1 VLENLFGVPFT
12 LASFL
17 VALTVV
23 VFVHEFGHFWVAR
36 RNGVRCQAFSIGFGP
51 ELFGYTDK
59 LGTRWKFCL
68 IPLGGYVKMF
78 GEAETMQAVE
88 GGREGPAAEGG
99 KQKQIEEKAV
109 PRALTPEEKLV
120 SFKYKTVGQRA
131 AIAVAGPAV
140 NFLFAIAVFW
150 VTFAIVGRPITE
162 PVIGQV
168 EAGSAA
174 AAAGLMTE
182 DRVLSVDG
190 TTIARFEDILG
201 VIQLSTGAPMDVVIK
216 RGAEEM
222 TLKVTPR
229 QTLTK
234 DAFGNEQKAFLLGIT
249 PFIEPVIGQ
258 VQEDSAAA
266 AAGLMTGD
274 RVLSIDG
281 AAIRRFED
289 IRGVIQLS
297 TGAPMDMGIKRGA
310 GEMTLKVTPRQTTTK
325 DASGNT
331 TKDAS
336 GIEQKVF
343 LLGVSAGEPPY
354 KELNPVSALG
364 EAVTQTYDIVRGTT
378 IAMSQIVAGTRG
390 TEDLGGPIRIAK
402 YSGQAA
408 KTGPAGFIIF
418 MAILSLNLGFIN
430 LFPVPLLDGGHLL
443 FYAIEAARGR
453 PLSERAQEWGLRV
466 GLALVL
472 ALMVF
477 VSWNDI
483 VHLWPSGG
491 KS

>member
-1 VLENLFGVPFT
+1 MLEQLFGVPFT

-59 LGTRWKFCL
+59 LGTRWKFSL

-88 GGREGPAAEGG
+88 GGKEGEAKSEFRE
-99 KQKQIEEKAV
+99 
-109 PRALTPEEKLV
+109 LTPEEKLV
-120 SFKYKTVGQRA
+120 SFKHKTVGQRA

-140 NFLFAIAVFW
+140 NFLFAIVVFW
-150 VTFAIVGRPITE
+150 FTFMSVGRPITE
-162 PVIGQV
+162 PVIGTVQ
-168 EAGSAA
+168 EGSAA
-174 AAAGLMTE
+174 AAAGL
-182 DRVLSVDG
+182 
-190 TTIARFEDILG
+190 
-201 VIQLSTGAPMDVVIK
+201 AP
-216 RGAEEM
+216 E
-222 TLKVTPR
+222 
-229 QTLTK
+229 
-234 DAFGNEQKAFLLGIT
+234 
-249 PFIEPVIGQ
+249 
-258 VQEDSAAA
+258 
-266 AAGLMTGD
+266 D

-281 AAIRRFED
+281 TKVERFED

-297 TGAPMDMGIKRGA
+297 TGAPLDVVIRRRT
-310 GEMTLKVTPRQTTTK
+310 EELTLSVAPRQSVTK
-325 DASGNT
+325 DTFGNET
-331 TKDAS
+331 
-336 GIEQKVF
+336 KVF
-343 LLGVSAGEPPY
+343 LLGITSSGETRY
-354 KELNPVSALG
+354 KDLNPATALG
-364 EAVTQTYDIVRGTT
+364 EAVDQTYQIVRGTT
-378 IAMSQIVAGTRG
+378 VALGQIVAGTRG

-408 KTGPAGFIIF
+408 QSGVAGFIIF

-443 FYAIEAARGR
+443 FYAIEAVRKR

-477 VSWNDI
+477 VTWNDI
-483 VHLWPSGG
+483 VHF
-491 KS
+491 

>member
-1 VLENLFGVPFT
+1 MLENLIGVPFT
-12 LASFL
+12 LLSFL

-23 VFVHEFGHFWVAR
+23 VFVHEFGHFLVAR

-59 LGTRWKFCL
+59 LGTRWKFSL

-88 GGREGPAAEGG
+88 GGKEG
-99 KQKQIEEKAV
+99 EEKAV
-109 PRALTPEEKLV
+109 PRELTPEEKLV
-120 SFKYKTVGQRA
+120 SFKFKTVGQRA

-150 VTFAIVGRPITE
+150 VTFMSVGRPITE
-162 PVIGQV
+162 PVIGKVV
-168 EAGSAA
+168 ESSAA
-174 AAAGLMTE
+174 ADAGLMPE
-182 DRVLSVDG
+182 DRVLSIDG
-190 TTIARFEDILG
+190 APIERFEDIRS
-201 VIQLSTGAPMDVVIK
+201 VAQLSTGAPMSVVIK
-216 RGAEEM
+216 RGAEEL
-222 TLKVTPR
+222 TLSVTPR
-229 QTLTK
+229 QSTDK
-234 DAFGNEQKAFLLGIT
+234 DAFGNVQKVYLLGI
-249 PFIEPVIGQ
+249 Q
-258 VQEDSAAA
+258 NS
-266 AAGLMTGD
+266 
-274 RVLSIDG
+274 
-281 AAIRRFED
+281 
-289 IRGVIQLS
+289 
-297 TGAPMDMGIKRGA
+297 
-310 GEMTLKVTPRQTTTK
+310 GETR
-325 DASGNT
+325 
-331 TKDAS
+331 
-336 GIEQKVF
+336 
-343 LLGVSAGEPPY
+343 Y
-354 KELNPVSALG
+354 KELGVVGALG
-364 EAVTQTYDIVRGTT
+364 ESVSQTYDIVRGTT
-378 IAMSQIVAGTRG
+378 IAMAQIVAGTRG

-472 ALMVF
+472 ALMLF

-483 VHLWPSGG
+483 VHL
-491 KS
+491 

>member
-1 VLENLFGVPFT
+1 MLENLFGVPFT

-23 VFVHEFGHFWVAR
+23 VFVHEFGHFLVAR

-59 LGTRWKFCL
+59 LGTRWKFSL

-88 GGREGPAAEGG
+88 GGPVAEGDKTKG
-99 KQKQIEEKAV
+99 IAEGDKTKSGEKESV
-109 PRALTPEEKLV
+109 PRELTPEEKKV
-120 SFKYKTVGQRA
+120 SFKHKTVGQRA

-140 NFLFAIAVFW
+140 NFLFAIVVFW
-150 VTFAIVGRPITE
+150 VTFMIVGRPITE
-162 PVIGQV
+162 PVIGKVV
-168 EAGSAA
+168 ESSAA
-174 AAAGLMTE
+174 ADAG
-182 DRVLSVDG
+182 
-190 TTIARFEDILG
+190 
-201 VIQLSTGAPMDVVIK
+201 IQP
-216 RGAEEM
+216 E
-222 TLKVTPR
+222 
-229 QTLTK
+229 
-234 DAFGNEQKAFLLGIT
+234 
-249 PFIEPVIGQ
+249 
-258 VQEDSAAA
+258 
-266 AAGLMTGD
+266 D

-281 AAIRRFED
+281 ASVERFED
-289 IRGVIQLS
+289 IRSIVQLA
-297 TGAPMDMGIKRGA
+297 TGAPMSVVIKRGS
-310 GEMTLKVTPRQTTTK
+310 EETTLSVTPRQSTDK
-325 DASGNT
+325 DAFGNV
-331 TKDAS
+331 
-336 GIEQKVF
+336 QKVF
-343 LLGVSAGEPPY
+343 LLGIMSSGETRY
-354 KELNPVSALG
+354 KELGPVGALG
-364 EAVTQTYDIVRGTT
+364 ESVSQTYDIVRGTM
-378 IAMSQIVAGTRG
+378 IALSQIVAGTRG

-408 KTGPAGFIIF
+408 KTGAAGFIIF

-472 ALMVF
+472 ALMLF

-483 VHLWPSGG
+483 VHL
-491 KS
+491 

>member
-1 VLENLFGVPFT
+1 MIEQLFGVPFT

-36 RNGVRCQAFSIGFGP
+36 RNGVRCHAFSIGFGP

-59 LGTRWKFCL
+59 LGTRWKFSL

-88 GGREGPAAEGG
+88 GGKAEPE
-99 KQKQIEEKAV
+99 QE
-109 PRALTPEEKLV
+109 PRALTEEEKKV
-120 SFKYKTVGQRA
+120 SFKHKTVGQRA
-131 AIAVAGPAV
+131 AIAFAGPAV
-140 NFLFAIAVFW
+140 NFLFAILVFW
-150 VTFAIVGRPITE
+150 VTFMIVGRPITE

-168 EAGSAA
+168 QENSAA
-174 AAAGLMTE
+174 AAAGLMPD
-182 DRVLSVDG
+182 DRVLTVDG
-190 TTIARFEDILG
+190 TSIERFEDIRS
-201 VIQLSTGAPMDVVIK
+201 VIQLSTGAPMDVTIR

-222 TLKVTPR
+222 SLSVTPR
-229 QTLTK
+229 QSVTK
-234 DAFGNEQKAFLLGIT
+234 DSFGNETKVYLLGIT
-249 PFIEPVIGQ
+249 
-258 VQEDSAAA
+258 
-266 AAGLMTGD
+266 
-274 RVLSIDG
+274 
-281 AAIRRFED
+281 
-289 IRGVIQLS
+289 S
-297 TGAPMDMGIKRGA
+297 TGATR
-310 GEMTLKVTPRQTTTK
+310 
-325 DASGNT
+325 
-331 TKDAS
+331 
-336 GIEQKVF
+336 
-343 LLGVSAGEPPY
+343 Y

-364 EAVTQTYDIVRGTT
+364 ESVGQTYEIVRGTT
-378 IAMSQIVAGTRG
+378 VALGQIIAGTRG

-408 KTGPAGFIIF
+408 KTGAAGFIIF
-418 MAILSLNLGFIN
+418 LAILSLNLGFIN

-472 ALMVF
+472 ALMLF

-483 VHLWPSGG
+483 VHL
-491 KS
+491 